1 MKITKIFSL
10 LIFITIF
17 MPAYTLAEN
26 LGVYGQV
33 YEITEPDLLS
43 YIHARL
49 LTYQQDGKLEKM
61 QSNLEN
67 RAQQAILRTTP
78 VSGIKNAS
86 VADKTIVSYFTPS
99 LTIQHNIV
107 DQNGKILFPSGTT
120 VNPLDPAI
128 TSKISHNAF
137 VPQFNETLFFINADQ
152 SQQIIFTNSAIR
164 RLKKKNSNAIY
175 KVILIKGDLKE
186 ASNQLGR
193 VYFDQHGT
201 LCNLFHIHR
210 VPAIVTRS
218 GTRLKIMEQATHD

>member
-1 MKITKIFSL
+1 MKITKIVST

-17 MPAYTLAEN
+17 MPACLLAEN

-49 LTYQQDGKLEKM
+49 LTYQQDGKLAKM
-61 QSNLEN
+61 QINLEN
-67 RAQQAILRTTP
+67 RAQQAILRPTP
-78 VSGIKNAS
+78 VAGIQNSLAT
-86 VADKTIVSYFTPS
+86 DKTIISYYTPS

-107 DQNGKILFPSGTT
+107 DQNGEVLFPAGTT
-120 VNPLDPAI
+120 VNPLNPAI

-137 VPQFNETLFFINADQ
+137 VPQFNETLFFINADLP
-152 SQQIIFTNSAIR
+152 QQIIFTNSAIQQ
-164 RLKKKNSNAIY
+164 LKKKNPNAIY

-201 LCNLFHIHR
+201 LCNLLHIHR

-218 GTRLKIMEQATHD
+218 GTRLKIMEQAIHD